1 MMGEGTGR
9 RNGKTA
15 DGGPEEWPGDRT
27 GGGDKPLVEHNRRQT
42 NMRMQGRRESTNVRD
57 IRGRRGGKMVGG
69 LGLGG
74 LALVALFAYMTGGNP
89 LNAVLN
95 AVMGG
100 GAGGTAVQQDA
111 AEEYAPSAEEQELA
125 KFSRQ
130 ILAGTEDVWEGIFA
144 RMGRTYESPTLVLF
158 TDAVQSGCGGASKQT
173 GPFYCS
179 ADKCLYIDLS
189 FFSNMRRELGAD
201 GDFAYAYVIGHEV
214 GHHVQNLLGTL
225 GEAHR
230 QMAGM
235 DKELAN
241 RISVRLELQA
251 DFLAGVWAHHDNAR
265 FGSLEDGDIE
275 EAIRCAEVIGDDYL
289 QKKAR
294 GYVQPESFTHGKSS
308 SRMKWF
314 KKGLVSGDLNDG
326 DTFSVPFGEL

>member
-1 MMGEGTGR
+1 M
-9 RNGKTA
+9 K
-15 DGGPEEWPGDRT
+15 
-27 GGGDKPLVEHNRRQT
+27 
-42 NMRMQGRRESTNVRD
+42 MQGRRESTNVKD
-57 IRGRRGGKMVGG
+57 IRGRRGAKAIGG

-100 GAGGTAVQQDA
+100 ATGGTTVQESS
-111 AEEYAPSAEEQELA
+111 EEYVPTAEEQELA

-130 ILAGTEDVWEGIFA
+130 ILAGTEDVWEKIF
-144 RMGRTYESPTLVLF
+144 RDEGRTYQQPQLVLF
-158 TDAVQSGCGGASKQT
+158 TDAVQSGCGGADKQT

-179 ADKCLYIDLS
+179 ADQCLYIDLS
-189 FFSNMRRELGAD
+189 FFSNMRAQLGAD

-214 GHHVQNLLGTL
+214 GHHVQHLLGTL
-225 GEAHR
+225 GDAHR
-230 QMAGM
+230 IMAKLY
-235 DKELAN
+235 KEAAN

-314 KKGLVSGDLNDG
+314 KKGLLTGDLSAG
-326 DTFSVPFGEL
+326 DTFSVPFDDL